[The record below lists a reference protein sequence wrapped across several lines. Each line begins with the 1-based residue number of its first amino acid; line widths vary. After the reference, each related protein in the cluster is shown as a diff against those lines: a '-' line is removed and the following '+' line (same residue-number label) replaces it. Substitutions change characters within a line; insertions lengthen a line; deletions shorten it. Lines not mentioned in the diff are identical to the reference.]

1 MQYRA
6 NIEPIAA
13 TIPDERQKLARYYG
27 VHPYF
32 TRRSANLIQ
41 TYIRRFTEDGDT
53 VIDPFG
59 GSGVTAVEALLLGR
73 RGIQNDVN
81 PLANF
86 ITRTIGDTTLA
97 STAVLNNAFE
107 RVESACRQQVE
118 RIDSSSEAEAHEL
131 LKNIALPK
139 NIRLPRSSD
148 AEFFFDL
155 FTNKQLAALAIVKR
169 AIDEEHDTVV
179 RDSLLLAWSAATAKL
194 NKTFISTKGRAESR
208 GGSSI
213 FSIYRYK
220 IAKEVI
226 ELPLWETFR
235 GRFLNVLAARKE
247 VLDARDHFNSVRKE
261 TALCVDSREN
271 LIVLQEDASRL
282 AETLGDGTVDYVFTD
297 PPYGAHIA
305 YLDLSILWNH
315 WLGFDVS
322 EELRAAETIV
332 GGEKRLS
339 EDHYKQ
345 GLAASIRS
353 SVRLLKPDRWM
364 SVVFQH
370 WDITYF
376 RAILEAAAGEGAEL
390 KAAIT
395 QEREVI
401 WSMHK
406 KKHSENVIGGEMIL
420 TFYKSAREGWAGN
433 AVREGSPRLFVELLD
448 VLLKSEVNR
457 TEVTSQYLFNKLI
470 LLAWRSNSLSELA
483 VTRQDF
489 AVALRLRGWVYDD
502 AKHLWRKGAP
512 QKEESLFAVRNA

>member
-1 MQYRA
+1 MQNRA
-6 NIEPIAA
+6 NIEPIAV

-41 TYIRRFTEDGDT
+41 AYVRRFTQGGDT

-59 GSGVTAVEALLLGR
+59 GSGVTAIEALLLGR

-86 ITRTIGDTTLA
+86 LTRTIGDTTLA
-97 STAVLNNAFE
+97 STTVLKDAFE
-107 RVESACRQQVE
+107 RVEAACRQRVE
-118 RIDSSSEAEAHEL
+118 DIEGSSEADVRNL
-131 LKNIALPK
+131 LKKLTLPE

-155 FTNKQLAALAIVKR
+155 FTSKQLAALAIIKKT
-169 AIDEEHDTVV
+169 IDEERDTVV

-220 IAKEVI
+220 IAKNVI

-235 GRFLNVLAARKE
+235 GRFLNVITARKE
-247 VLDARDHFNSVRKE
+247 VLDARDHFNSVRKG
-261 TALCVDSREN
+261 ADLCVDSRKN

-282 AETLGDGTVDYVFTD
+282 AETLGAETVDYVFTD

-315 WLGFDVS
+315 WLGFSVS
-322 EELRAAETIV
+322 ENLRATEAIV

-339 EDHYKQ
+339 EDHYKKC
-345 GLAASIRS
+345 LAASIGS
-353 SVRLLKPDRWM
+353 AVRLLKPDRWM

-376 RAILEAAAGEGAEL
+376 RAILETAAGEGAEL
-390 KAAIT
+390 KAAVT

-420 TFYKSAREGWAGN
+420 TFHKSERKEWSVKAAH
-433 AVREGSPRLFVELLD
+433 EGSPRVFIELLD
-448 VLLKSEVNR
+448 LLLQSEGPL

-470 LLAWRSNSLSELA
+470 LLAWRNNSLSELA
-483 VTRQDF
+483 VTRQEF
-489 AVALRLRGWVYDD
+489 AEALRSRGWVYDD
-502 AKHLWRKGAP
+502 AKHLWRKGIP
-512 QKEESLFAVRNA
+512 ENEESLFSARI